1 MVAVSNELSVAAA
14 PAEVWALLS
23 AFDRLAEWAEEIDH
37 SSQLTERREG
47 VGTERRVQVG
57 TNVLLER
64 VIVWESEEALAYEI
78 VGLPN
83 VVSRVVNEWTLTA
96 DGDHTHLA
104 LTAQVEPG
112 PTMPMKKL
120 PMKIVARL
128 LARQM
133 GSVNQRLLRDLEA
146 AVTRG
151 AFRSASSSTEGS

>member
-1 MVAVSNELSVAAA
+1 MVAVSNELSVAAS
-14 PAEVWALLS
+14 PAEVWALLA

-37 SSQLTERREG
+37 SCQLTERGEG
-47 VGTERRVQVG
+47 VGTERRVQVR
-57 TNVLLER
+57 TNVVLER
-64 VIVWESEEALAYEI
+64 VIVWQPTEALAYEI

-83 VVSRVVNEWTLTA
+83 MFSRVVNEWTLTA
-96 DGDHTHLA
+96 DGDHTHLT

-112 PTMPMKKL
+112 PKP

-146 AVTRG
+146 AVIRG
-151 AFRSASSSTEGS
+151 AVRSASSKTEGS